1 MQEVVLMKKD
11 NIVLTKEEKEE
22 LGKFTNKGVH
32 NVRLVNRAKIILA
45 LDTSGG
51 RAPSEKTEL
60 ANKLNISRQ
69 AIYDVVKD
77 FLNAKNIKEF
87 LKRKKRKTPPVEPK
101 ITGEV
106 EAKIIALA
114 CGEVP
119 EGRARWTLR
128 LLASKAVDLQ
138 ILNAV
143 SYVSIGSL
151 LKKRNLSLI

>member
-1 MQEVVLMKKD
+1 MKRS
-11 NIVLTKEEKEE
+11 NIVLNPEERKELE
-22 LGKFTNKGVH
+22 KFTNKGVH

-45 LDTSGG
+45 LDTSDE
-51 RAPSEKTEL
+51 RTPSEKTEL
-60 ANKLNISRQ
+60 ADKLNISRQ
-69 AIYDVVKD
+69 AIYDAVKD
-77 FLNAKNIKEF
+77 FFNAKNIKEF

-101 ITGEV
+101 ITGDV

-128 LLASKAVDLQ
+128 LLAKKTVELQ
-138 ILNAV
+138 ILDTV

-151 LKKRNLSLI
+151 LKKQNLSLI

>member
-1 MQEVVLMKKD
+1 MKRS
-11 NIVLTKEEKEE
+11 NIVLNPEERKELE
-22 LGKFTNKGVH
+22 KFTNKGVH

-51 RAPSEKTEL
+51 RVPSEKAEL
-60 ANKLNISRQ
+60 AYKLNISRQ
-69 AIYDVVKD
+69 AIYDAVKD

-101 ITGEV
+101 ITGDV

-114 CGEVP
+114 CSEVP

-128 LLASKAVDLQ
+128 LLAKKTVELQ
-138 ILNAV
+138 ILDTV

-151 LKKRNLSLI
+151 LKKQNLSLI